1 MKRSALHYLTYLY
14 PTEYNII
21 DVSSLSQH
29 TLLLIQE
36 FNSRQ
41 RILEYVWWIASSLS
55 YLLHDVLDTVL
66 CELEVFS
73 QLLPVI
79 VDLINHFDT

>member
-1 MKRSALHYLTYLY
+1 MSA
-14 PTEYNII
+14 
-21 DVSSLSQH
+21 VLSQH
-29 TLLLIQE
+29 TLLLVQE
-36 FNSRQ
+36 FNSTQ
-41 RILEYVWWIASSLS
+41 GILEYVWWIASSLS

-79 VDLINHFDT
+79 VDLVHHFDT

>member
-1 MKRSALHYLTYLY
+1 MSA
-14 PTEYNII
+14 
-21 DVSSLSQH
+21 VLSQH
-29 TLLLIQE
+29 TLLLVQE
-36 FNSRQ
+36 FNSTQ

-79 VDLINHFDT
+79 VDLVNHFDTQFCEIIYSHLVTVSYKFNN